1 MEKGIFIAES
11 MASTKLVSLLR
22 NGVSGTD
29 IENGSIVT
37 LGDLEVGET
46 DLYKIETPAAA
57 TDTIYLVDGVELDAE
72 ESLALG
78 LDDFVNKA
86 DKPVRLRKPT
96 SGDRF
101 SISKSLVTGSPAVG
115 DTLEADASNK
125 LAKAEVPTEGATQ
138 FKVVADWIFSGR
150 AIQMLRLEVK

>member
-22 NGVSGTD
+22 NGVSETEL
-29 IENGSIVT
+29 ENGSVVT

-46 DLYKIETPAAA
+46 DLYKVATPGAA
-57 TDTIYLVDGVELDAE
+57 TDTIYLVDGVELEAE
-72 ESLALG
+72 ESMALG
-78 LDDFVNKA
+78 LDDFVNPA

-115 DTLEADASNK
+115 DILEATTTNK
-125 LAKAEVPTEGATQ
+125 LAKVETATQGATQ
-138 FKVVADWIFSGR
+138 FVVVADWIFSGR
-150 AIQMLRLEVK
+150 AIKMLRLEVK